1 MFVSF
6 EEEENWKQRIY
17 IDIFDILFS
26 NFLTF
31 NLWVEISC
39 SVSKFQIYKKNSL
52 STLIA
57 RTDNSL
63 SHPSSVKPFR
73 PTRGT
78 RGMFVRHWRFA
89 RSHETFAPRQK
100 LRTVNE
106 EPRHAPIE
114 PTASSLFLPLCS
126 SPNVS
131 LTLTRVNLM
140 GVNRSTCLLPRPRK
154 ASSAISTSTIL
165 PAFDPPSPLAT
176 FQHRFSTKTFRLEK
190 GRKIPIR
197 RDLNWKERLE
207 MAKNYSRE
215 RKLL

>member
-126 SPNVS
+126 SPSRWHV
-131 LTLTRVNLM
+131 LTWWVWTAARVFFLDL
-140 GVNRSTCLLPRPRK
+140 VKPRPQFPRRQF
-154 ASSAISTSTIL
+154 SPRSIL
-165 PAFDPPSPLAT
+165 
-176 FQHRFSTKTFRLEK
+176 HRHLRLSNTDFRPKLDWK
-190 GRKIPIR
+190 K
-197 RDLNWKERLE
+197 NSNKERFKLKRE
-207 MAKNYSRE
+207 TCRELFE
-215 RKLL
+215 RKKIVII